1 MAEISLQK
9 QPRRGS
15 GKPFKPGQSGNP
27 NGKPNGARSKAT
39 ILGKKILQDDAD
51 AIVQAVVDA
60 AKGGDMQAARL
71 CVERLIP
78 VRRGRPVVF
87 PLPALE
93 SADDV
98 GKAFSA
104 IVAAMA
110 RGELTPDEAGA
121 VAAVIELRRKAIE
134 TSELEKRIAA
144 LEQPKEPKP

>member
-1 MAEISLQK
+1 MAANAAGK
-9 QPRRGS
+9 QR
-15 GKPFKPGQSGNP
+15 GKPFERGKSGNP
-27 NGKPNGARSKAT
+27 HGKAKGTRARAT
-39 ILGKKILQDDAD
+39 ILGEKILLDDAD
-51 AIVQAVVDA
+51 AIVRAVVDA

-78 VRRGRPVVF
+78 VRRSRPVIF

-93 SADDV
+93 TADDV

-121 VAAVIELRRKAIE
+121 VAAVVELRRKAIE

-144 LEQPKEPKP
+144 LETQKEDRP